1 MRALIRS
8 PLLVFMLAAAPALAD
23 DYVPPAPEQVPG
35 YSAAVM
41 PCTIRSFKGEDEM
54 SPLVRRKGEREVPV
68 SLVECKGALLTGKSL
83 RELSILRNTI
93 FARYGWDG
101 FRKPWLRDHFHKQP
115 WFRPN
120 PKFSYKLLSEADRK
134 NVHFIGTYEQS
145 LSERELIR
153 MENDVYARRGK
164 VWNDKPE
171 WELPGKQKKVRSCDP
186 PKGVE
191 ADEEMDGSNDCH
203 YLKQPWYRPN
213 PAFTEALLTPEDRV
227 ELGLLSRARGEFAV
241 DGEKRQEREQSLDVV
256 LRVADLRALSMRDLR
271 ILRNT
276 IYARRGRP
284 FKSKILQ
291 EHFLRMSWYKIN
303 PSYSDSLLSATDKRN
318 IALVKS
324 VENEFGGPLKDE
336 DFLIEPAVDVA

>member
-1 MRALIRS
+1 MRTLTF
-8 PLLVFMLAAAPALAD
+8 LLLLSAAPALAD
-23 DYVPPAPEQVPG
+23 DYVPPPPEQVPG
-35 YSAAVM
+35 YSATVM
-41 PCTIRSFKGEDEM
+41 PCTIQTFKGEDEM
-54 SPLVRRKGEREVPV
+54 SPLIRRQGDKEVPV
-68 SLVECKGALLTGKSL
+68 SLVECKGGLLANKSL

-93 FARYGWDG
+93 YARYGWDG
-101 FRKPWLRDHFHKQP
+101 FRKPWLREHFRKQP

-120 PKFSYKLLSEADRK
+120 PKFSYKLLSDADRK
-134 NVHFIGTYEQS
+134 NAHFIGTYEQS

-171 WELPGKQKKVRSCDP
+171 WEVPGKPGQPAKTVRACDP

-191 ADEEMDGSNDCH
+191 ADERMEDSRDCH
-203 YLKQPWYRPN
+203 YLKLPWYRPN
-213 PAFTEALLTPEDRV
+213 PAFTEALLTAEDRV

-241 DGEKRQEREQSLDVV
+241 DGEKRQEKEQSLDKI
-256 LRVADLRALSMRDLR
+256 LRVEDLRALSLRDLR

-284 FKSKILQ
+284 FKSRILQ

-303 PSYSDSLLSATDKRN
+303 PGYSDSLLSATDKRN

-336 DFLIEPAVDVA
+336 DFLIEPAVDLA